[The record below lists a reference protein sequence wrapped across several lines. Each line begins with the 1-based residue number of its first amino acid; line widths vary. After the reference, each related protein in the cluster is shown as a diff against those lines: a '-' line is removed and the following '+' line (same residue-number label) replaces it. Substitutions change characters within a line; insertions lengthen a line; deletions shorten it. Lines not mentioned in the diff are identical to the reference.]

1 MSDTYNDKPIEYIFY
16 RTGNLINTMNMN
28 DVYLWCVTGVTAL
41 VGLNTIWRLWSERDR
56 LTKEDLNEEDRA
68 FAWRVVVFLI
78 FPLTLLLD
86 LRATSMVCDLL
97 GGYVRSFSY
106 GLLWYH
112 VLPAGLPTDYIIPVL
127 FSGSIATSVLALCL
141 LPALFFKPHP
151 FFATIIGYTSVF
163 LLALNLIADPL
174 LSIAGLGSVRW
185 QIAFTDGAV
194 DQRLPLVAVH
204 IVLATLF
211 VLFMRYSKVRLWFSE
226 LSRPNANEELREAL
240 SNMQTYPDSPRL
252 VCKVGLLYDKAGLRR
267 QAKKQLKRL
276 RDNFG
281 QSLYANF
288 LESLILYRRRDY
300 KSARKAFTFTSDH
313 PGVDGDLKGS
323 LLAAA
328 ACAAFAEGDVIGA
341 LNLSE
346 RALEFD
352 HACLVARMVKV
363 DVFLAQGKKEHAG
376 EEILLAMHMGLT
388 LDLENKVPLDVE
400 RAYECLVSVEER
412 RSGRR
417 LVQTTNR
424 F

>member
-1 MSDTYNDKPIEYIFY
+1 
-16 RTGNLINTMNMN
+16 MN
-28 DVYLWCVTGVTAL
+28 DIYLWSVSGVTAL
-41 VGLNTIWRLWSERDR
+41 VGLNTVWRLWSERDR
-56 LTKEDLNEEDRA
+56 LSKDDLNDEDRA
-68 FAWRVVVFLI
+68 FAWRVVIFLI
-78 FPLTLLLD
+78 YPLTLLVD
-86 LRATSMVCDLL
+86 MRTTSMVCDLL
-97 GGYVRSFSY
+97 GGYIKSFTY

-112 VLPAGLPTDYIIPVL
+112 IVPAGLPTDYVIPVL
-127 FSGSIATSVLALCL
+127 FSGSIASIALALCL

-151 FFATIIGYTSVF
+151 FFATVIGYTSVF
-163 LLALNLIADPL
+163 LLSLNLIADPL
-174 LSIAGLGSVRW
+174 LSVAGLGSVRW
-185 QIAFTDGAV
+185 QVAFQSGAAN
-194 DQRLPLVAVH
+194 QMLPLIAVQ
-204 IVLATLF
+204 IGLATLF
-211 VLFMRYSKVRLWFSE
+211 VLFMRYSKVRPWFSE
-226 LSRPNANEELREAL
+226 LSRPSANEELRQAL
-240 SNMQTYPDSPRL
+240 SNMQTYPDSARL

-300 KSARKAFTFTSDH
+300 KAARKAFTYTSDH

-328 ACAAFAEGDVIGA
+328 ACAAFAEGDIIGA

-352 HACLVARMVKV
+352 DACLVARMVKV

-376 EEILLAMHMGLT
+376 EEILLAMHLGLT

-400 RAYECLVSVEER
+400 KAYDCLVSVEER
-412 RSGRR
+412 RLGRR
-417 LVQTTNR
+417 LTQITNR

>member
-1 MSDTYNDKPIEYIFY
+1 
-16 RTGNLINTMNMN
+16 MNMN
-28 DVYLWCVTGVTAL
+28 DIYLWSVSGVTAL
-41 VGLNTIWRLWSERDR
+41 VGLNTVWRLWSERDR
-56 LTKEDLNEEDRA
+56 LSKDDLNDEDRA
-68 FAWRVVVFLI
+68 FAWRVVIFLI
-78 FPLTLLLD
+78 YPLTLVLD
-86 LRATSMVCDLL
+86 MRTTSMVCDLM
-97 GGYVRSFSY
+97 GGYIKSFTY

-112 VLPAGLPTDYIIPVL
+112 IVPAGLPTEYVIPVL
-127 FSGSIATSVLALCL
+127 FSGSIASIVLALCL

-151 FFATIIGYTSVF
+151 FFATVIGYTSVF
-163 LLALNLIADPL
+163 LLSLNLIADPL
-174 LSIAGLGSVRW
+174 LSVAGLGSVRW
-185 QIAFTDGAV
+185 QVAFQSGAAN
-194 DQRLPLVAVH
+194 QMLPLVAVH
-204 IVLATLF
+204 VALATLF
-211 VLFMRYSKVRLWFSE
+211 VLFMRYSKVRPWFSE
-226 LSRPNANEELREAL
+226 LSRPSANEELRQAL
-240 SNMQTYPDSPRL
+240 SNMQTYPDSARL

-300 KSARKAFTFTSDH
+300 KAARKAFTYTSDH

-328 ACAAFAEGDVIGA
+328 ACAAFAEGDIIGA

-352 HACLVARMVKV
+352 DACLVARMVKV

-376 EEILLAMHMGLT
+376 EEILLAMHLGLT

-400 RAYECLVSVEER
+400 KAYDCLVSVEER
-412 RSGRR
+412 RLGRR
-417 LVQTTNR
+417 LTQITNR
-424 F
+424 Y